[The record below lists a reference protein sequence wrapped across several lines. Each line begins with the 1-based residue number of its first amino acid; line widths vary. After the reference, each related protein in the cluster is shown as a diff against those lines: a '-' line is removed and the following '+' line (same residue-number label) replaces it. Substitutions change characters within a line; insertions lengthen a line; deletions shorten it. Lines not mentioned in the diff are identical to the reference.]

1 MSLNAHCRTEC
12 PPPVRANGVIELL
25 THTPQNACACAHA
38 RMHPSSAEPPEAS
51 TGGDTSAAGRSTLH
65 IDQVRLTEDLRHT
78 IERAKAQ
85 QVRTVGGGGAPPQVA
100 RERSSSLVQARA

>member
-85 QVRTVGGGGAPPQVA
+85 QVRTVFTEPC
-100 RERSSSLVQARA
+100 S